1 LKRLQPAKLQPQ
13 KTIITAS
20 VLYFGEHGEFCL
32 VAAAMENHSTRPQ
45 PRGPSLQLGAETTAT
60 PMDVPAHL
68 FTKATDEP
76 DHVPQTGTFE
86 RINRPYTT
94 TNHKNFFH
102 RE

>member
-1 LKRLQPAKLQPQ
+1 LKRPQPAKLQPQ
-13 KTIITAS
+13 KATITVS

-45 PRGPSLQLGAETTAT
+45 PRGPSIQLEAETTAT

-76 DHVPQTGTFE
+76 DHAPQTGTFE
-86 RINRPYTT
+86 RIKRPYTAT
-94 TNHKNFFH
+94 IHEKFFH
-102 RE
+102 RK